1 MLLWLFED
9 GAGAALGAEVGLG
22 EMGGEDM
29 ERMFG
34 VDVEE
39 VEGEVVLSKELEELE
54 ELVLEVDGVRV
65 LSNGLDELVLE
76 LDGVVVIS
84 EEVEELMIETA
95 ARTVDDLETSVIT
108 VIVE

>member
-9 GAGAALGAEVGLG
+9 GAGVALGVEVGLG
-22 EMGGEDM
+22 EMGREVM

-39 VEGEVVLSKELEELE
+39 VEGEVVLSKELE

-108 VIVE
+108 VMVE